1 MACLWVAI
9 LSERSKGIVR
19 ICWLLENLKKVWGV
33 PVLNPWFAPFCR
45 AFVKLHA
52 PKTATHFN
60 SIAMGVGSRSIPTVV
75 RQG

>member
-19 ICWLLENLKKVWGV
+19 ICWLLENLKKVWCR
-33 PVLNPWFAPFCR
+33 PVSIHWFAPFCR
-45 AFVKLHA
+45 EFVKLHS

-60 SIAMGVGSRSIPTVV
+60 SIAIGVGNRSIPTVV